1 VMVMVKGTVTVTVM
15 VLGLV
20 LGLVT
25 VLMRTLASASN
36 PRCSGMRI
44 TYGRCSG
51 TPTAGSKEGTTRRY
65 TSHAW

>member
-1 VMVMVKGTVTVTVM
+1 
-15 VLGLV
+15 VLVLVRGLV
-20 LGLVT
+20 LVLVQFL
-25 VLMRTLASASN
+25 VLIRPVASASN

-44 TYGRCSG
+44 TCGRCSG